1 MVYLLGMRSITGS
14 QIGVILA
21 KKIVLQYSPLCLTNQ
36 PPISENWYSVMEW
49 PNLRAFYVLMRFI
62 TLQDRSA
69 EALGGKLLVTSL
81 KKAFTDRKTALMLFD
96 NLRALLA
103 PYTDTHGAGNIEG
116 ARLENCGAPAQTLL
130 AILLA
135 LLRAFR
141 D

>member
-1 MVYLLGMRSITGS
+1 
-14 QIGVILA
+14 
-21 KKIVLQYSPLCLTNQ
+21 
-36 PPISENWYSVMEW
+36 MEW

-96 NLRALLA
+96 NPRALLA
-103 PYTDTHGAGNIEG
+103 PYTDTHGAGNIGG
-116 ARLENCGAPAQTLL
+116 ARLENCEAPAQTLL